1 MLPSVQRNS
10 KSQIREITITGGEYM
25 RVREYLVLFALAAFW
40 GASFLFIRVAV
51 AELSPL
57 TLVGARFIVG
67 TLGFLLVVPF
77 QPARMKGWRRH
88 LWGFF
93 VVAVFNAIIP
103 YLTISWGEQYVPS
116 GMAAI
121 LVATIPLATVV
132 ISHWWPGGEH
142 ITWGRSAGVALGL
155 LGVGIVVGPTTLF
168 TDGSVLYLLGAGSI
182 LLGAVSYAF
191 GGLFAYRM
199 LSGLPSVLP
208 ALGQTAMGAC
218 VLGPIVGVALALHPP
233 TQLPSIATVVSVLAL
248 ALGGTTL
255 AYICFY
261 WLINHVGPTRTV
273 IVTYLLPCMAL
284 VYGALLLHE
293 TVSISALGGLV
304 FVLSGV
310 FLVGR
315 SSTQSPAQD
324 HAAKPA
330 LEQVKPQER
339 TIS

>member
-1 MLPSVQRNS
+1 
-10 KSQIREITITGGEYM
+10 M

-57 TLVGARFIVG
+57 SLVGARFIVG
-67 TLGFLLVVPF
+67 ALGFLLVVPF
-77 QPARMKGWRRH
+77 RLSSLKGWRRH

-103 YLTISWGEQYVPS
+103 YLAISWGEQYVPS
-116 GMAAI
+116 GLTAI

-142 ITWGRSAGVALGL
+142 ITWGRLAGVALGL
-155 LGVGIVVGPTTLF
+155 LGVGIVVGPTTLLS
-168 TDGSVLYLLGAGSI
+168 GRSVLYLLGAGSV

-199 LSGLPSVLP
+199 LSGLPSILP

-218 VLGPIVGVALALHPP
+218 VIGPIVGVGLALHPP
-233 TQLPSIATVVSVLAL
+233 TQFLSIATILSVLGL
-248 ALGGTTL
+248 ALGGTTF

-304 FVLSGV
+304 FVLSGI

-315 SSTQSPAQD
+315 SSTQSPAQV
-324 HAAKPA
+324 HAVKSA
-330 LEQVKPQER
+330 LEQIKPSER
-339 TIS
+339 IIS